1 MHIDFPEMAEK
12 EESAPNDFYVFKG
25 QNKPTVIHIPLF
37 NIVNCGGNLQLL
49 ISGCLIFFIIIIVIL
64 HLVVGCVI

>member
-1 MHIDFPEMAEK
+1 MHIDFPEMAKE

-25 QNKPTVIHIPLF
+25 QNKPIVIHIPLF

-49 ISGCLIFFIIIIVIL
+49 ISGCLIFL
-64 HLVVGCVI
+64 